1 MARAQLSTGDH
12 SQEAAHKLIAESKDI
27 LSQALDD
34 QVCYVMALHTC
45 VGLSCS
51 QYKSTVTDPKISRS
65 LAAFWEGRFFEDM
78 ARLRVRHPDTVT
90 RVTEYVPEIVA
101 WAERLVKNGFAYEAD
116 GSIYFDTEA
125 FDNSPGMITPNWS
138 P

>member
-1 MARAQLSTGDH
+1 
-12 SQEAAHKLIAESKDI
+12 
-27 LSQALDD
+27 
-34 QVCYVMALHTC
+34 
-45 VGLSCS
+45 
-51 QYKSTVTDPKISRS
+51 
-65 LAAFWEGRFFEDM
+65 M
-78 ARLRVRHPDTVT
+78 ARLSVRHPDTVT